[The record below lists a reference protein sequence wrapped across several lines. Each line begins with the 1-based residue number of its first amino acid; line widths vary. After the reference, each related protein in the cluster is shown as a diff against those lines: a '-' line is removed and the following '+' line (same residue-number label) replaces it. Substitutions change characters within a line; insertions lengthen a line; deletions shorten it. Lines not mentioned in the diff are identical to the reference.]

1 MLNDPLAGKGWPG
14 MAQGRMRCAA
24 LGAALTA
31 VTRERTQGRPRAAAA
46 CTGPSEQGQDLTGMS
61 QRGSGGQG
69 RPPSADAAMTAFLA
83 SSRFTAEPTP
93 REIPARYTPRAGGRG
108 CSCVLSGPEL
118 SNRPLIYT
126 SERNASCVLSGSEL
140 SGWPPTSRRLTE
152 RETPPGIPQRAG
164 RRECAM
170 RTTWV

>member
-14 MAQGRMRCAA
+14 MAQERMRCAA

-46 CTGPSEQGQDLTGMS
+46 ACTGPSEQGQDLTGMS
-61 QRGSGGQG
+61 QRGSGGHG
-69 RPPSADAAMTAFLA
+69 RLPRAAATTAFLA

-108 CSCVLSGPEL
+108 CSCVLSG
-118 SNRPLIYT
+118 
-126 SERNASCVLSGSEL
+126 SEL
-140 SGWPPTSRRLTE
+140 SGRLSTSRWLTWHVSE
-152 RETPPGIPQRAG
+152 NQREGMRRAYHLG
-164 RRECAM
+164 LKALAVRWPVRQLRAPA
-170 RTTWV
+170 RHSPR